1 LKIVFMNSIQSD
13 IWRGG
18 EKWMV
23 NAASGLAGK
32 GHQVSCIGKENAV
45 WLQKAASRGLEVLE
59 LPIHADFDPFII
71 CRLYHKFKR
80 ERIDLLCCN
89 FEKDVRLG
97 GIAARLSGVPC
108 IFVRKGLSL
117 IYEKLRYKLAYRY
130 IVDKIITPAHFIK
143 RNFRKFSWIDQDNI
157 HVIHNGV
164 EIPDTG
170 AFSKEKLRRIAG
182 IPDECKVILGAGSL
196 HPQKGFQYLIEAF
209 KILHQSENTT
219 HLVITGGGDPK
230 PYQDISQVCGI
241 SGFVHFTGHRDDV
254 RELMYGADIF
264 VLSSIDE
271 GLPNV
276 VLEAMSVGT
285 PVVAT
290 LAGGTDE
297 IVIDG
302 VNGFTVPVMDSL
314 KIAEKVKIL
323 LENQSL
329 RKQFGAAGVSR
340 VLRDFTME
348 TMVDAVDKLFVQSV
362 REKQNNSI

>member
-1 LKIVFMNSIQSD
+1 
-13 IWRGG
+13 
-18 EKWMV
+18 MV
-23 NAASGLAGK
+23 NAASGLVGK
-32 GHQVSCIGKENAV
+32 GHQVCCIGRENAV
-45 WLQKAASRGLEVLE
+45 WLQKAASRGLEVLH

-71 CRLYHKFKR
+71 SRLYRKFKR
-80 ERIDLLCCN
+80 EHTDLLCCN

-130 IVDKIITPAHFIK
+130 IVDRIITPAHFIK
-143 RNFRKFSWIDQDNI
+143 QNFRKFSWIDQDNI

-164 EIPDTG
+164 EIPDTST
-170 AFSKEKLRRIAG
+170 FSKEKLKRVVG
-182 IPDECKVILGAGSL
+182 ISDECKVILGAGSL
-196 HPQKGFQYLIEAF
+196 HPQKGFQYLIEAL
-209 KILHQSENTT
+209 KMLHQSGNKV

-230 PYQDISQVCGI
+230 PYQELSQSYGICGY
-241 SGFVHFTGHRDDV
+241 VHFTGHRDDV
-254 RELMYGADIF
+254 RELMYGADVF

-285 PVVAT
+285 PVVAA

-302 VNGFTVPVMDSL
+302 ETGFTVPVRDSL
-314 KIAEKVKIL
+314 KIAEKVAVL
-323 LENQSL
+323 LENEGL
-329 RKQFGAAGVSR
+329 RKLFGTEGLKR
-340 VLRDFTME
+340 VQKDFSIE
-348 TMVDAVDKLFVQSV
+348 VMVDSLNELFV
-362 REKQNNSI
+362 KSIQ

>member
-1 LKIVFMNSIQSD
+1 
-13 IWRGG
+13 
-18 EKWMV
+18 MV
-23 NAASGLAGK
+23 NAASGLVGK
-32 GHQVSCIGKENAV
+32 GHQVCCIGKKNAV

-71 CRLYHKFKR
+71 SRLYRKFKR
-80 ERIDLLCCN
+80 ERTDLLCCN

-97 GIAARLSGVPC
+97 GIAAKLSGVPC

-130 IVDKIITPAHFIK
+130 IVDRIITPAHFIK
-143 RNFRKFSWIDQDNI
+143 QNFQKFSWIDQDNI

-164 EIPDTG
+164 EIPDTST
-170 AFSKEKLRRIAG
+170 FSKEKLKRITG

-196 HPQKGFQYLIEAF
+196 HPQKGFQYLIEAL
-209 KILHQSENTT
+209 KILHQSGNKV

-230 PYQDISQVCGI
+230 PYQDISQSCGI
-241 SGFVHFTGHRDDV
+241 SGYVHFTGHRDDV
-254 RELMYGADIF
+254 RELMYGADVF

-276 VLEAMSVGT
+276 VLEAMSVGA

-302 VNGFTVPVMDSL
+302 ETGFTVPVRDSI

-323 LENQSL
+323 LENESM
-329 RKQFGAAGVSR
+329 RKQFGAAGTCR
-340 VLRDFTME
+340 VLKDFTME
-348 TMVDAVDKLFVQSV
+348 VMVDAVDELFVHSV
-362 REKQNNSI
+362 RKKQTILSD

>member
-1 LKIVFMNSIQSD
+1 MKIVFMNSIQSD

-23 NAASGLAGK
+23 NAAAGLAAK
-32 GHQVSCIGKENAV
+32 GHQVTCIGKSRAV
-45 WLQKAASRGLEVLE
+45 WLQKASKRGLRVIG

-71 CRLYHKFKR
+71 WRLYWQFRK

-97 GIAARLSGVPC
+97 GIAAKLAGVPC

-117 IYEKLRYKLAYRY
+117 IYEKLRYRLSYQY
-130 IVDKIITPAHFIK
+130 IVDRIITPAHFIK
-143 RNFRKFSWIDQDNI
+143 KNFRQFSWIDQDNI

-164 EIPDTG
+164 EIADVS
-170 AFSKEKLRRIAG
+170 AFSEEKLKTVAG
-182 IPDECKVILGAGSL
+182 LSKESKVILGAGSI
-196 HPQKGFQYLIEAF
+196 HPQKGFQYLIQAV
-209 KILHQSENTT
+209 KILHESGEKV

-230 PYQDISQVCGI
+230 PYQEISQSCGI
-241 SGFVHFTGHRDDV
+241 SDYVHFTGHREDV

-285 PVVAT
+285 PVVAA

-302 VNGFTVPVMDSL
+302 VTGFTVPVMDSI

-323 LENQSL
+323 LKDQSL
-329 RKQFGAAGVSR
+329 RKQFGAAGFNR
-340 VLRDFTME
+340 VKRDFTME
-348 TMVDAVDKLFVQSV
+348 VMVDAVEKLFISSV
-362 REKQNNSI
+362 GRE

>member
-1 LKIVFMNSIQSD
+1 
-13 IWRGG
+13 
-18 EKWMV
+18 MV
-23 NAASGLAGK
+23 NAASGLADK
-32 GHQVSCIGKENAV
+32 GHQISCIGRVDAV

-59 LPIHADFDPFII
+59 LPIHADFDPLII
-71 CRLYHKFKR
+71 CRLYRRFKR
-80 ERIDLLCCN
+80 ESTDLLCCN

-117 IYEKLRYKLAYRY
+117 IYEKLRYKLAYLY
-130 IVDKIITPAHFIK
+130 IVDRIITPAHFIK
-143 RNFRKFSWIDQDNI
+143 QNFRKFSWIDQDNI

-164 EIPDTG
+164 EIPDISI
-170 AFSKEKLRRIAG
+170 FSKEKLRRIAG
-182 IPDECKVILGAGSL
+182 IPDESKVILGAGCL
-196 HPQKGFQYLIEAF
+196 HPQKGFQYLIEAL
-209 KILHQSENTT
+209 KLLHQSGNKV

-230 PYQDISQVCGI
+230 PYQDISQSCGV
-241 SGFVHFTGHRDDV
+241 SGYVHFTGHRDDV

-285 PVVAT
+285 PVVAA

-297 IVIDG
+297 IIDDG
-302 VNGFTVPVMDSL
+302 VNGFTVPVMDSF

-323 LENQSL
+323 LENENL
-329 RKQFGAAGVSR
+329 RKQFGAEGLNR
-340 VLRDFTME
+340 VRKNFTME
-348 TMVDAVDKLFVQSV
+348 VMVDSLNELFIKSV
-362 REKQNNSI
+362 YESNRTSCKPE

>member
-1 LKIVFMNSIQSD
+1 MKIVFMNSIQSG

-32 GHQVSCIGKENAV
+32 GHQVTCIGKDRAI
-45 WLQKAASRGLEVLE
+45 WLQKAAQRGLRVIN

-71 CRLYHKFKR
+71 WRLYRQFR
-80 ERIDLLCCN
+80 EERIDLLCCN

-97 GIAARLSGVPC
+97 GIAAKLAGVPC

-117 IYEKLRYKLAYRY
+117 IYEKLRYRLSYQH
-130 IVDKIITPAHFIK
+130 IVDRIITPAHFIK
-143 RNFRKFSWIDQDNI
+143 DNFRQFSWLDQDNI

-164 EIPDTG
+164 EIVDISD
-170 AFSKEKLRRIAG
+170 FSKEKLKAVAG
-182 IPDECKVILGAGSL
+182 LPKESKVILGAGSI
-196 HPQKGFQYLIEAF
+196 HPQKGFQYLIQAV
-209 KILHQSENTT
+209 KLLHESGEKV

-230 PYQDISQVCGI
+230 PYQEISQSCGI
-241 SGFVHFTGHRDDV
+241 SDHVHFTGHREDV
-254 RELMYGADIF
+254 REMMFGADIF

-297 IVIDG
+297 IIIDG
-302 VNGFTVPVMDSL
+302 VTGFTVPVRDSL

-323 LENQSL
+323 LEDEDL
-329 RKQFGAAGVSR
+329 RKQFGAAGLNHVKNE
-340 VLRDFTME
+340 FTIE
-348 TMVDAVDKLFVQSV
+348 TMTNALNDLF
-362 REKQNNSI
+362 EKSLMRK